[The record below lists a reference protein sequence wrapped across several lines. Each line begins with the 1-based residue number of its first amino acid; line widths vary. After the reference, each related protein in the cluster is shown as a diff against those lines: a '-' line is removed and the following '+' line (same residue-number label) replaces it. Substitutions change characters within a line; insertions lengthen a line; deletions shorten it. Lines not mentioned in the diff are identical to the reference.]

1 MKTLTILDLARNDQL
16 DRPAMGAVRGGWKMG
31 LPSYL
36 PGHPL
41 GDVKIGGTHDSSIN
55 ASQSLDQMQQVLLG
69 TANGSAFVDG
79 VHLDSHVSQDG
90 NNKIVRR

>member
-1 MKTLTILDLARNDQL
+1 MKTLTILDLARSEQL
-16 DRPAMGAVRGGWKMG
+16 DRPTMAAVRGGWKMG
-31 LPSYL
+31 LSPHL
-36 PGHPL
+36 PAYPL

-79 VHLDSHVSQDG
+79 VHVDNHVSQDG
-90 NNKIVRR
+90 KNTIVRR